1 MANAFILFGLL
12 IAANAYFFIRSRRK
26 ARESQGDTEVDSNA
40 ETPPFDTAALLDV
53 RVACS
58 SKRRSHAGRRPV

>member
-26 ARESQGDTEVDSNA
+26 ARESYESGKD
-40 ETPPFDTAALLDV
+40 
-53 RVACS
+53 
-58 SKRRSHAGRRPV
+58 AGQ

>member
-26 ARESQGDTEVDSNA
+26 ASESKDDTEA
-40 ETPPFDTAALLDV
+40 
-53 RVACS
+53 
-58 SKRRSHAGRRPV
+58 